1 LASNGV
7 EGVDMFGVSR
17 FDLILMDIQMPE
29 MGGIEATQV
38 IRQMEQTRRLHRTP
52 IIAVTAN
59 ALKGDRERYFEAGM
73 DGYVS
78 KPLSMDSL
86 KTEIDRVLAQAR
98 VLELAS

>member
-1 LASNGV
+1 
-7 EGVDMFGVSR
+7 
-17 FDLILMDIQMPE
+17 
-29 MGGIEATQV
+29 
-38 IRQMEQTRRLHRTP
+38 METTRHLRRTP

-86 KTEIDRVLAQAR
+86 KTELDSVWEQAR
-98 VLELAS
+98 LADVAY